1 MALPKLNDSPK
12 YDLVIPSTKQKVKFR
27 PYLVKEEKVLMLASE
42 SGDDKQALQ
51 AIVDTIKA
59 CVSDE
64 INTSELTT
72 FDVEYAFTQIRAK
85 SVGETSKVG
94 VKCNHCQTTNE
105 ITIPLDDIKVETPK
119 IEDKIKLTDDISL
132 KMKWPRYNDVLGQDL
147 SNMSQTQQTFKLLIE
162 CIESVMTNE
171 ENIKF
176 KDEAE
181 EERLAF
187 VESLTSEQFRAVRE
201 YIEKMPKMKYNLEY
215 SCSSCNEKNNVTLE
229 GMQDFL

>member
-147 SNMSQTQQTFKLLIE
+147 SDMSQTQQTFKLLIE

-187 VESLTSEQFRAVRE
+187 VESLTSEQFKAVRE

>member
-187 VESLTSEQFRAVRE
+187 VESLTSEQFKAVRE

>member
-42 SGDDKQALQ
+42 SGDNNQALQ

-59 CVSDE
+59 CISDD

-85 SVGETSKVG
+85 SVGETSTVG
-94 VKCNHCQTTNE
+94 VKCNHCETQNE
-105 ITIPLDDIKVETPK
+105 ISIPLDDIKVETP
-119 IEDKIKLTDDISL
+119 EVDNKIKLTDDISL

-147 SNMSQTQQTFKLLIE
+147 SNMTQTQQTFKLLIE
-162 CIESVMTNE
+162 CIESVMTE
-171 ENIKF
+171 DENIKF
-176 KDEAE
+176 KDESE
-181 EERLAF
+181 EEKLSF
-187 VESLTSEQFRAVRE
+187 VESLTSEQFKSVRE
-201 YIEKMPKMKYNLEY
+201 YIEKMPKMKYNLDY
-215 SCSSCNEKNNVTLE
+215 TCSNCNQNNNVTLE

>member
-42 SGDDKQALQ
+42 SGDNNQALQ

-59 CVSDE
+59 CVSDD

-85 SVGETSKVG
+85 SVGETSTVG
-94 VKCNHCQTTNE
+94 VKCNHCQTQNE
-105 ITIPLDDIKVETPK
+105 VSIPLDDIKVETPK
-119 IEDKIKLTDDISL
+119 VSDKIKLTDDISL

-162 CIESVMTNE
+162 CIESVMTQD

-181 EERLAF
+181 EEKLSF
-187 VESLTSEQFRAVRE
+187 VESLTAEQFKSVRE
-201 YIEKMPKMKYNLEY
+201 YIEKMPKMKYDLDY
-215 SCSSCNEKNNVTLE
+215 TCTSCNENNTVTLE

>member
-42 SGDDKQALQ
+42 SGDNNQALQ

-85 SVGETSKVG
+85 SVGETSTVG
-94 VKCNHCQTTNE
+94 VKCNHCETQNE
-105 ITIPLDDIKVETPK
+105 ISVPLDDIKVETP
-119 IEDKIKLTDDISL
+119 EVNDKIKLTDDISL

-147 SNMSQTQQTFKLLIE
+147 SNMTQTQQTFKLLIE
-162 CIESVMTNE
+162 CIESVMTE
-171 ENIKF
+171 DENIKF
-176 KDEAE
+176 KDETE
-181 EERLAF
+181 EEKLSF
-187 VESLTSEQFRAVRE
+187 VESLTSEQFKSVRE
-201 YIEKMPKMKYNLEY
+201 YIEKMPKMKYNLDY
-215 SCSSCNEKNNVTLE
+215 TCTNCNQNNTVTLE